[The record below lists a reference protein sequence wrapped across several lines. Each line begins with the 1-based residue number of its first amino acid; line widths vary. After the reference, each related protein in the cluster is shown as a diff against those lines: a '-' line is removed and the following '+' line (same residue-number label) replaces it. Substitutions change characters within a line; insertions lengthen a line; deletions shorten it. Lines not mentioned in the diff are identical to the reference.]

1 MSVHVSMMI
10 DEQGYRAVIQDY
22 EGHFIAASCIFI
34 PHVATPMMA
43 KATAMRKGLKLANKL
58 SFTRVQA
65 ESDSSKI
72 IIACKGDDRWWND
85 ASAVFADCVDTVTTI
100 GDVSFN
106 HCLREANKVAHE
118 LSRFCF

>member
-1 MSVHVSMMI
+1 
-10 DEQGYRAVIQDY
+10 
-22 EGHFIAASCIFI
+22 
-34 PHVATPMMA
+34 MMA

-118 LSRFCF
+118 LYI